1 MSPSSSTTTTTTTT
15 ARTSIATAGH
25 GHQQQRDEL
34 MFKKIFPGLQRS
46 GTQIIPP
53 DRPNLRIICFA
64 NAGNAEDLYTNEG
77 LGTRRIVSP
86 LLEFCKKNK
95 AELLSVQ
102 LPGRGSRRNEP
113 WNEPKIQTV
122 VREIAPVL
130 VNELRDVPYVVVGHS
145 VGCWLAAQLV
155 DVMREYGVK
164 EPLHF
169 FLSNFPAP
177 TINDKDKPWRK
188 NKHLSEQE
196 FQEECRRWDVQEV
209 VFTGI
214 WKIYHPLMRADF
226 CLFDSY
232 ENDLKEKT
240 FASDVTAFHGTE
252 DFMITKNMV
261 EQWET
266 MTTGAFALEILHGG
280 NHLFPLEKESKID
293 WLKRIVGVIEAKVM
307 PKIV

>member
-1 MSPSSSTTTTTTTT
+1 
-15 ARTSIATAGH
+15 
-25 GHQQQRDEL
+25 
-34 MFKKIFPGLQRS
+34 
-46 GTQIIPP
+46 
-53 DRPNLRIICFA
+53 
-64 NAGNAEDLYTNEG
+64 
-77 LGTRRIVSP
+77 
-86 LLEFCKKNK
+86 
-95 AELLSVQ
+95 
-102 LPGRGSRRNEP
+102 
-113 WNEPKIQTV
+113 
-122 VREIAPVL
+122 
-130 VNELRDVPYVVVGHS
+130 
-145 VGCWLAAQLV
+145 
-155 DVMREYGVK
+155 MREYGVK

-266 MTTGAFALEILHGG
+266 MTTGAFALERRKLRLGPVSAKQEERKAQELKLLAIRKEAGVSEVLEDRPQFHNCPISCEPMVDPVVAADGFSYERAAIERWLADGERASPVTREPLATLALLPNTTLRELIAELCAPGG
-280 NHLFPLEKESKID
+280 ASD
-293 WLKRIVGVIEAKVM
+293 GVRDDRYTVAVASPRK
-307 PKIV
+307 KT